1 MTQDLKKVAYRIQ
14 TERLV
19 IRCWNPKDA
28 PLLKK
33 AVDESLEHLQPW
45 MPWTNQEPEPVEAKA
60 VRLRKFRGS
69 FDLDEDYLYGI
80 FNQDETEVVGATG
93 LHTRIGKNA
102 LEIGYW
108 THVDHIN
115 QGLATEVAAA
125 LTKVAF
131 EVNRVS
137 RVEIHCDPENVR
149 SARIPEKLG
158 FVMEAVLRN
167 RTTTPQGDPRD
178 TMIWSMFADDYV
190 GSGPSEAEVEAFD
203 VLGKQLL

>member
-1 MTQDLKKVAYRIQ
+1 MAQDLMKVAYRIQ

-19 IRCWNPKDA
+19 IRCWNPTDA

-33 AVDESLEHLQPW
+33 AIDESLEHLRPW

-60 VRLRKFRGS
+60 ARLRKFRGN
-69 FDLDEDYLYGI
+69 FDLDKDYLYGV
-80 FNQDETEVVGATG
+80 FDQDETGVVGATG
-93 LHTRIGKNA
+93 LHTRAGKNA

-108 THVDHIN
+108 IHAGYIN

-125 LTKVAF
+125 LTRVAF

-149 SARIPEKLG
+149 SAKIPEKLG
-158 FVMEAVLRN
+158 FVMEAVLHN

-178 TMIWSMFADDYV
+178 TMIWSMFVDEYD
-190 GSGPSEAEVEAFD
+190 GSVPSKTEVAAFD
-203 VLGKQLL
+203 LLGDQLL

>member
-69 FDLDEDYLYGI
+69 FDLDDDYLYGI
-80 FNQDETEVVGATG
+80 FNKDETEVVGATG

-137 RVEIHCDPENVR
+137 RVEIQ
-149 SARIPEKLG
+149 
-158 FVMEAVLRN
+158 
-167 RTTTPQGDPRD
+167 T
-178 TMIWSMFADDYV
+178 
-190 GSGPSEAEVEAFD
+190 SG
-203 VLGKQLL
+203 

>member
-69 FDLDEDYLYGI
+69 FDLDDDYLYGI